1 MKGVSPLVATVMLIV
16 IVVSIVA
23 LMSGWL
29 TDFFMGT
36 RETVSNRTATSVDC
50 TGAIMTID
58 AVYLQNGTFP
68 MGKANVV
75 VRNEGLVDD
84 LAITSAVLYNT
95 TGHNFSAATVLPII
109 NLDRGG
115 VATIYFENLSI
126 NENCTAFS
134 RVVVTN
140 QCGADTFKGAP
151 TECVKG

>member
-1 MKGVSPLVATVMLIV
+1 MKGVSPLIATVMLIV

-29 TDFFMGT
+29 TSFFMGT
-36 RETVSNRTATSVDC
+36 RETVSNRTDTSVDC

-58 AVYLQNGTFP
+58 AVYLKNGTFP
-68 MGKANVV
+68 LGEANVV

-84 LAITSAVLYNT
+84 LAIMAAVLYNT
-95 TGHNFSAATVLPII
+95 TGHNFSTATPLPVTD
-109 NLDRGG
+109 LDRGG
-115 VATIYFENLSI
+115 VETLRFANLSI

-140 QCGADTFKGAP
+140 QCGSDTFKGAP
-151 TECVKG
+151 TECVKS